1 MPCLFF
7 QPSTGEKE
15 RAVMYIEAYLGC
27 HTLYNFHLPTF
38 PYIIPNAFESQRCS
52 DTGYPLY
59 YLYLFIYL
67 LHYDELQ
74 LWCAGPDGIN
84 IKTCR
89 SPKDEKRKTKKRPC
103 KCPIFAPLPPGH
115 VRLYT
120 LDCKIHEPVKTPS
133 LRCVFDP
140 VKNMSLQRGGFIVAI
155 GGQV

>member
-1 MPCLFF
+1 
-7 QPSTGEKE
+7 
-15 RAVMYIEAYLGC
+15 MYIEAYLGC

-89 SPKDEKRKTKKRPC
+89 LLLLHSMKVNILSRKAKLMFHHIIIHPQRTGYIR
-103 KCPIFAPLPPGH
+103 H
-115 VRLYT
+115 T
-120 LDCKIHEPVKTPS
+120 L
-133 LRCVFDP
+133 LRFPNAKV
-140 VKNMSLQRGGFIVAI
+140 QETRRAI
-155 GGQV
+155 MTLTID